1 MSLSLRGEICAEE
14 ITGDNRF
21 CSVQFNKRH
30 EVKCWG
36 PGQAL
41 EAWQQVSPRQCGKC
55 YNSFRNRAL
64 QPPSPRPPPP
74 HTKQG
79 TVTKGFL
86 EEVILSWPWKDKH
99 GFQVEEMG
107 KGAPG

>member
-21 CSVQFNKRH
+21 YSVQFNKRH

-64 QPPSPRPPPP
+64 QPPPPPP
-74 HTKQG
+74 PPTHQARDSH
-79 TVTKGFL
+79 KGLPGGSDTELAL
-86 EEVILSWPWKDKH
+86 EGQARVP
-99 GFQVEEMG
+99 QVEEMG